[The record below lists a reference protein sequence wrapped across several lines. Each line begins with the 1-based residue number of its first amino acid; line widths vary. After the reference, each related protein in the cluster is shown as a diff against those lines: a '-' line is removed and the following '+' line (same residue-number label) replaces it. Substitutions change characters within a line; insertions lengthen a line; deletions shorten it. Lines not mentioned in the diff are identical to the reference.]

1 MLWRRWQGLL
11 AGLSLQTKFVLL
23 FVLVS
28 LPVLTA
34 TSLGAWYF
42 VKERSQYLEEQSLD
56 LASGLLRMHLA
67 AVPTSK
73 SLEAGGADAIGGEW
87 LRQRRLGVLVHE
99 LDGRML
105 LSSLSPELSAGLMAA
120 PQPFTASHSDWKGGD
135 GSTHRVEGLDASLA
149 DGRPVRLILLLE
161 TGKPNRVQQAYQS
174 VLIAIA
180 LAGGLLTV
188 ALGLMIVQQGLEPL
202 RNFAARTRDITASS
216 LGDRLGIDDA
226 PAELRELAEGLND
239 MLQRLQ
245 DSFRRL
251 DEFSSD
257 LAHELR
263 TPIGNMLGQSEVALS
278 RARSV
283 EEYRAVLESNI
294 EEFHRLSR
302 MIQDMLFLAQADSTA
317 RALTLE
323 PVQLHE
329 QVDKVLEYYEPLL
342 DDKQIRV
349 LRRGTGTA
357 SANRLLAQRAIANLL
372 SNAVRHAP
380 PGTML
385 EVAVDSPEPGR
396 VALTVTN
403 TGKGIPLD
411 ELPWIFQRFF
421 RGQAARAGGEKG
433 EGWGL
438 GLAIV
443 KAIMDMH
450 GGRVSVHSTEDGT
463 TAFTLYFPQAVPKGA
478 SDH

>member
-23 FVLVS
+23 FALVS

-56 LASGLLRMHLA
+56 LAGGLLRMHLA
-67 AVPTSK
+67 AIPTRT
-73 SLEAGGADAIGGEW
+73 SLRAGGAEAIGAEW
-87 LRQRRLGVLVHE
+87 LRERRLSVIVHD
-99 LDGRML
+99 LQGGLL
-105 LSSLSPELSAGLMAA
+105 LSSVQPELVDGLLAA
-120 PQPFTASHSDWKGGD
+120 PPFTARHSDWKGAD
-135 GSTHRVEGLDASLA
+135 GSTHRVEGLDAALA
-149 DGRPVRLILLLE
+149 DGTPVRLILLLE

-188 ALGLMIVQQGLEPL
+188 ALGLMIIQQGLEPL
-202 RNFAARTRDITASS
+202 RNFAARTRDITASR

-323 PVQLHE
+323 PVHLHE
-329 QVDKVLEYYEPLL
+329 QVDKVLEYYAPLL

-349 LRRGTGTA
+349 LRRGSGTA

-380 PGTML
+380 AGTML
-385 EVAVDSPEPGR
+385 EVAVESPEPGR
-396 VALTVTN
+396 VSLTVTN

-421 RGQAARAGGEKG
+421 RGQAARAEGEKG

-438 GLAIV
+438 GLSIV

-463 TAFTLYFPQAVPKGA
+463 TAFTLYFPQAMPADA
-478 SDH
+478 STS